1 MIYCPLES
9 LSTIPEAKA
18 HEQILKQSKGSD
30 NGSLW
35 YVGGGDGYLVVT
47 FDQVDL
53 AKDGAAIQAIG
64 QVLHVWE
71 GVPVG
76 CCDRVEAAV
85 VAAGLPGFV
94 FFGDHVQGRCP
105 CGVGSPDDTCLFE
118 LLELRL
124 GDF

>member
-1 MIYCPLES
+1 MAVFGMS
-9 LSTIPEAKA
+9 AA
-18 HEQILKQSKGSD
+18 AA
-30 NGSLW
+30 
-35 YVGGGDGYLVVT
+35 VVS

-53 AKDGAAIQAIG
+53 AEDGAAVQAIG

-76 CCDRVEAAV
+76 RGDCVEAAV
-85 VAAGLPGFV
+85 VAAGPPGSV

-105 CGVGSPDDTCLFE
+105 CGVGSPNDTCFFE
-118 LLELRL
+118 FLELRL